1 MIWNKKLQFRVL
13 DLFLSLYISERTMVW
28 HYARSVGTLPDKC
41 NNNGTILQG
50 AFKTESSQKP
60 TKPTKSSTISKN
72 GTTKKT
78 TVTFLTWY
86 RHFPRKM
93 VGSDSRLADATRLAL
108 RRYQVYKHSV
118 HVNSLTLRH
127 DQMWN

>member
-1 MIWNKKLQFRVL
+1 MIFYP
-13 DLFLSLYISERTMVW
+13 YISRKEQWYDITPDLLAHYRINVITMVPYSRA
-28 HYARSVGTLPDKC
+28 HSK
-41 NNNGTILQG
+41 
-50 AFKTESSQKP
+50 QKV
-60 TKPTKSSTISKN
+60 TKSSTISKN

-127 DQMWN
+127 DEM